1 MKRLS
6 GMRIATVS
14 LSLFAAWACA
24 ALFAL
29 AVGSIAIPPGIL
41 MQRVAQFASGKTS
54 VNDPLETI
62 VFSIRLPRILLS
74 SLVGAAL
81 AVAGAAFQSLLRNP
95 LADPFVVGVS
105 TGASLGSILYSIFA
119 ASWGA
124 AEAVTGLMYGRPV
137 AAFAGAAL
145 VVAAVYF

>member
-6 GMRIATVS
+6 RTRIAAVC
-14 LSLFAAWACA
+14 LILLAAWACA

-41 MQRVAQFASGKTS
+41 MQRIAQLASGKTS
-54 VNDPLETI
+54 ADDPLTAI
-62 VFSIRLPRILLS
+62 LFSIRLPRIFLS

-95 LADPFVVGVS
+95 LADPFVLGVS
-105 TGASLGSILYSIFA
+105 TGASLGTIL
-119 ASWGA
+119 
-124 AEAVTGLMYGRPV
+124 
-137 AAFAGAAL
+137 
-145 VVAAVYF
+145 